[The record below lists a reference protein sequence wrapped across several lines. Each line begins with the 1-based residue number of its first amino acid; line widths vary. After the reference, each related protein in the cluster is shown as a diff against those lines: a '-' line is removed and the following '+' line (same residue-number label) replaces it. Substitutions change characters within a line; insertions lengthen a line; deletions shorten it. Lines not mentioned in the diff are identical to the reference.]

1 MIYYFITDLI
11 IMKESVT
18 IITTVTLLLKIV
30 TMKMIYIINVFDL
43 FS

>member
-1 MIYYFITDLI
+1 
-11 IMKESVT
+11 MKESVI

>member
-1 MIYYFITDLI
+1 
-11 IMKESVT
+11 MKESVI

-43 FS
+43 FSWTD